1 MFSRRENWV
10 FLPVVIII
18 LILLFYTLFSVYIS
32 PPNRPQLSIYSDNWS
47 DLSECRN
54 AILERGYKTSSIVST
69 PTILE
74 KFDVEEYANM
84 VYMAIGVERE
94 YSEDDAHALWEFVR
108 DGGNI
113 ILADDFGHGNSF
125 LTNSPYYN
133 PDVKISNKRLFDQ
146 NFIKNTKFITINAT
160 LPVPGYRRYELILNE
175 PSALEIKSTYYSNT
189 FFTTLAA
196 SSSGGW
202 VDENENEVRDPREL
216 KGSYE
221 IITLLQDKQ
230 LKGKI
235 IIISDPGLFINDN
248 WPLLDNW
255 RYILDMLGLLLP
267 AGGEVIFDESRH
279 INENTFENSRHV
291 LYSGLIYLTS
301 TIWIILLVPI
311 IIISFTIIIGVKIKP
326 QYAWRNRNLLEAKYL
341 NILNYPYEGP
351 YDYYQIHGIFLEKVR
366 LGYGFEP
373 EEFRELD
380 RDTFYKL
387 IGDEYLIEFL
397 TQNYVL
403 NRNLEYFNFIKRRVL
418 DWEPRHP
425 DGRYFGRAVEAE
437 PIEHE
442 PSEYEGPTDDSS
454 NQAFVKEQPI
464 NKFIRE
470 FDNRNYWR

>member
-1 MFSRRENWV
+1 V
-10 FLPVVIII
+10 LG
-18 LILLFYTLFSVYIS
+18 
-32 PPNRPQLSIYSDNWS
+32 NRW
-47 DLSECRN
+47 
-54 AILERGYKTSSIVST
+54 
-69 PTILE
+69 
-74 KFDVEEYANM
+74 
-84 VYMAIGVERE
+84 
-94 YSEDDAHALWEFVR
+94 
-108 DGGNI
+108 
-113 ILADDFGHGNSF
+113 
-125 LTNSPYYN
+125 
-133 PDVKISNKRLFDQ
+133 
-146 NFIKNTKFITINAT
+146 
-160 LPVPGYRRYELILNE
+160 YELILNE
-175 PSALEIKSTYYSNT
+175 PSALEIIPNYYSET
-189 FFTTLAA
+189 FITTLAA
-196 SSSGGW
+196 SSSGSW
-202 VDENENEVRDPREL
+202 LDENKNEVRDPREL

-230 LKGKI
+230 FKGKV

-248 WPLLDNW
+248 WPLLDNS
-255 RYILDMLGLLLP
+255 RYILDMLSLLLP

-326 QYAWRNRNLLEAKYL
+326 QYAWRNRNLLDAKYL

-351 YDYYQIHGIFLEKVR
+351 YDYYQIHSIFLEKVR
-366 LGYGFEP
+366 LGYGFEV

-403 NRNLEYFNFIKRRVL
+403 NRDLKYFNFIKRRVL
-418 DWEPRHP
+418 DWSPRHP
-425 DGRYFGRAVEAE
+425 DDRYFGRAAKAG

-442 PSEYEGPTDDSS
+442 PGEYEVPTDETS
-454 NQAFVKEQPI
+454 NHAIAKEQPI
-464 NKFIRE
+464 NEFIRE